1 MTDSRNDTIQN
12 VLRRVLCQQP
22 ERRPVKF
29 GILGGTFNPV
39 HNGHLELAKQAIRQ
53 FDLDWLFLMPNHIP
67 GYKKPDTNI
76 TNEQRAAM
84 VKLAV
89 EDMPMMEYSGFELDR
104 EGVTYTADTLE
115 LLTAAYPGVAWY
127 FIMGGDSIL
136 QFDSWKNPE
145 KILKLA
151 SLIVTT
157 RDAVEMNDVRMK
169 ISELKKQYGAC
180 RIEAMDMKPLPIS
193 STDIRKKRKSG
204 YPIDG
209 MVPDKVLAY
218 IEANQL
224 YCSDKDADDSRAE
237 TESGRAETE
246 GGRREREEIEQ

>member
-12 VLRRVLCQQP
+12 VLRQQP
-22 ERRPVKF
+22 MGQPVKF

-53 FDLDWLFLMPNHIP
+53 FGLNWLFLMPNHIP

-89 EDMPMMEYSGFELDR
+89 EDMPRMEYSGFELER
-104 EGVTYTADTLE
+104 EGITYTADTLE

-136 QFDSWKNPE
+136 QFDSWKNPG

-157 RDAVEMNDVRMK
+157 RDAVEMNDVRVK

-180 RIEAMDMKPLPIS
+180 RIEAMNMKPLPIS

-204 YPIDG
+204 YSIDG

-224 YCSDKDADDSRAE
+224 YCSGKEADDSRAE
-237 TESGRAETE
+237 IESGK
-246 GGRREREEIEQ
+246 REREEIEQ